1 MDLSAHFDSCIQPPE
16 RLTRIESWHRHMPF
30 ACAILRMLQ
39 PDTLV
44 ELGTHRGD
52 SYSAF
57 CQAVVQQKLPTRCF
71 AVDTWQGDAHAGE
84 YGDDIYQELCQWH
97 APRYGAFSSLLRMTF
112 DQAREHFA
120 DGSVDLLHID
130 GLHTYEAVKHDFDS
144 WRSKLSDRAVVLF
157 HDTNVHYGDF
167 AVWKLWAELEQQF
180 PAFEFPFG
188 FGLGVLAVG
197 ANVPPAVLEF
207 LEYAKAQ
214 PEVVVD
220 YFHRHGDAAEVRK
233 KHAEID
239 RLQGRL
245 QEVGSQLEHARAV
258 VERRDQALQHV
269 QQQLSQVGDD
279 WERER
284 LQAAAWADSLQAGLD
299 HAREQLFACQQE
311 NIHLLRVQAN
321 HRRLLGGQEYQL
333 RLVLESRLWRM
344 RNRAMR
350 VLGLGRRQVKFAPLE
365 LPPMLSDQVS
375 RLAAARPAVTIIV
388 PVYRGLDDTRA
399 CIEAILASSYRLQ
412 AELVVINDASP
423 EPELTQWLEDNRD
436 RFTLLRNERNLGF
449 VGTVNRGMRLYPD
462 QDVVLVNSDAE
473 VANDWLDR
481 LQKAAYTAPD
491 VGSVTPFSNNA
502 TICSFPRFCQD
513 NALPEGM
520 DVARLD
526 TLFAEANAGQSVDI
540 PTAVGFCMYIR
551 RDCLLDTGLF
561 DQDRF
566 GRGYGEENEFC
577 MRSNVRG
584 WRHLLA
590 GDVFVY
596 HKGGVSFAET
606 QSENQKHGR
615 AALLDLFPDY
625 DWVIQQ
631 HIAADPAARL
641 RFAAEMALVRDSGL
655 PVILM
660 INHSRGGGSQR
671 HMRELAATVHA
682 QAHVYALHAEGT
694 LLKLQSMADDA
705 QRAALYFDPAADAE
719 LLLGTLR
726 QLGVCHV
733 HYHHLIDLPEIAL
746 QLPEALS
753 CHYDLT
759 IHDFYLA
766 CPQVT
771 LADAAGKYCGAPD
784 LLGCNS
790 CLEQRPVTG
799 VSDIEHW
806 RQQHWALLAGADRV
820 FVPSLDTLQRIRG
833 YFPVVQRWVYAPHTT
848 GQLPALR
855 LPSLS
860 AAEPLRVLVL
870 GALSRFK
877 GADMLEAAALQ
888 ARAADLPLE
897 FHLLGYG
904 YRNLRTR
911 PVSALQVHGAYMD
924 AQVQE
929 RIAELQPHLI
939 WFPGNCP
946 ETWSYTLSTALE
958 AGLPVLATDIGAFSE
973 RLSGREWSWLL
984 PANSTVQEWLEQL
997 NAVRVALIT
1006 QQPPLPRLADGHA
1019 IDGFDYAEDYVV
1031 GMTAP
1036 LPAEPVEQ
1044 RVEQPLDA
1052 NSIKQADAVARGWL
1066 ELHQGWQHAGR
1077 SPALELLPQVRN
1089 PRVRKI
1095 LVYALRRGWLQPV
1108 LARVPVG
1115 LQDRLKRLL
1124 VRG

>member
-1 MDLSAHFDSCIQPPE
+1 MDLSARFDLYIQPPE
-16 RLTRIESWHRHMPF
+16 RLTSIESWHRHMPF
-30 ACAILRMLQ
+30 ACAMLHMLQ
-39 PDTLV
+39 PASLV

-57 CQAVVQQKLPTRCF
+57 CQAVVQQKLSTRCY

-84 YGDDIYQELCQWH
+84 YGDEVYQELCQWH
-97 APRYGAFSSLLRMTF
+97 DPRYGAFSSLLRMTF
-112 DQAREHFA
+112 DQALEHFA

-144 WRSKLSDRAVVLF
+144 WRPKLSDRAVVLF
-157 HDTNVHYGDF
+157 HDTNVRYGDF

-214 PEVVVD
+214 PEAVVD

-245 QEVGSQLEHARAV
+245 QELGSQLEHARAV

-269 QQQLSQVGDD
+269 QQQLSQAGDD

-473 VANDWLDR
+473 VAGDWLDR
-481 LQKAAYTAPD
+481 LQKAAYSAAD

-502 TICSFPRFCQD
+502 TICSFPLFCQD
-513 NALPEGM
+513 NELPAGM

-526 TLFAEANAGQSVDI
+526 ALFACANADQRVEI

-606 QSENQKHGR
+606 QSEHQRYGH
-615 AALLDLFPDY
+615 AALLELFPDY
-625 DWVIQQ
+625 DWIIQQ

-641 RFAAEMALVRDSGL
+641 RFAAEMALTRETGL
-655 PVILM
+655 PVVLM
-660 INHSRGGGSQR
+660 VNHGRGGGSLR
-671 HMRELAATVHA
+671 HMQELAAA
-682 QAHVYALHAEGT
+682 LQGQAVVYGLQAEGE
-694 LLKLQSMADDA
+694 LLRLQPMTAVEGH
-705 QRAALYFDPAADAE
+705 AALYFAPVADAG
-719 LLLGTLR
+719 LLLDTLR
-726 QLGVCHV
+726 QLGVGHV
-733 HYHHLIDLPEIAL
+733 HFHHLIDLPEIVL
-746 QLPEALS
+746 QLPETLGCS
-753 CHYDLT
+753 YDLT
-759 IHDFYLA
+759 IHDYYLA

-771 LADAAGKYCGAPD
+771 LADAEGNYCGAPEAD
-784 LLGCNS
+784 GCNR
-790 CLEQRPVTG
+790 CLQQRPVAG
-799 VSDIEHW
+799 VENIEHW
-806 RQQHWALLAGADRV
+806 RKQHLALLGGAERV
-820 FVPSLDTLQRIRG
+820 FVPSRDTLQRIRG
-833 YFPVVQRWVYAPHTT
+833 YFPQVQSWIYAPH
-848 GQLPALR
+848 G
-855 LPSLS
+855 S
-860 AAEPLRVLVL
+860 AAMPAVQAVAPEPGAPLRVLVL

-877 GADMLEAAALQ
+877 GADVLEQVALQ
-888 ARAADLPLE
+888 ARRERLPLE

-904 YRNLRTR
+904 YRRLRGK
-911 PVSALQVHGAYMD
+911 PVSALEEHGAYMD

-973 RLSGREWSWLL
+973 RLSGREWSWLQ
-984 PANSTVQEWLEQL
+984 PVNSTTQDWLLQL
-997 NAVRVALIT
+997 ASIRQAL
-1006 QQPPLPRLADGHA
+1006 QDGQPPLPRPLDDAELT
-1019 IDGFDYAEDYVV
+1019 GFDYVNSYA
-1031 GMTAP
+1031 AP
-1036 LPAEPVEQ
+1036 LSAPSAHTAKVVSAPDDHSASQ
-1044 RVEQPLDA
+1044 GQ
-1052 NSIKQADAVARGWL
+1052 QAGSSAWAG
-1066 ELHQGWQHAGR
+1066 LHQGWQQAGR
-1077 SPALELLPQVRN
+1077 APVPELLPQVRH
-1089 PRVRKI
+1089 PAVRKV
-1095 LVYALRRGWLQPV
+1095 LVYALQRGWLQLLLAWTPV
-1108 LARVPVG
+1108 T
-1115 LQDRLKRLL
+1115 LQRRLKRLL